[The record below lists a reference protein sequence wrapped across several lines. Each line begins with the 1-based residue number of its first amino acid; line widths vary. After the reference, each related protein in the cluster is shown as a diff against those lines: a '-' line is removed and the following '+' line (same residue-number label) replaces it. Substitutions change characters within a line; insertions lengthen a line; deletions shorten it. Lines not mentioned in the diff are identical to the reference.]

1 MKKIIMAVGLFTLSL
16 SAQTLSLDECI
27 DKTLKNHP
35 DIKTFALKVKQSKSA
50 YKSEFSAYLP
60 QINLLTNY
68 NAVQTYVFPQNGSF
82 HTVDD
87 DGWSTG
93 AYLKQKIYDFSLTS
107 SKVEASKLDESI
119 AKLSLK
125 ELKALLAYK
134 VASLYELM
142 VVQKEALM
150 VRQKDLET
158 KEAYYKQA
166 VALMQQG
173 LKTQA
178 DASRF
183 LSSVYIA
190 KDNLQS
196 AKTAY
201 EKAKTTLALYMGE
214 KIDDDVTLDKS
225 VLKTT
230 LKDKANVEQEVLA
243 NNYALSI
250 TSENI
255 EKNILL
261 HKAKK
266 ASHYGSIDA
275 VASYTH
281 LDTLNAYDA
290 KNAGVVLSIPLYSG
304 GKISAEAQKAKIS
317 AQIAQQQYASKELE
331 LKEKVNSLL
340 LDIKQYDKTIEAKK
354 AQLDAAKATK
364 KVLDG
369 RYKEGLSTYIE
380 VLDAT
385 SMVLNAKLGLLQ
397 AYYLRSQA
405 IHNIE
410 YLKGKIQ

>member
-1 MKKIIMAVGLFTLSL
+1 MKKIYLTLGLLAL
-16 SAQTLSLDECI
+16 PLVAEQLSLDECI
-27 DKTLKNHP
+27 EKTLKNHP
-35 DIKTFALKVKQSKSA
+35 DIKTFELKVKQSKSA

-60 QINLLTNY
+60 QVNISANY
-68 NAVQTYVFPQNGSF
+68 NVVQTYVFPQNGEF

-87 DGWSTG
+87 DGWSAG

-119 AKLSLK
+119 SNLSLQ
-125 ELKALLAYK
+125 ELKAFMVYK

-142 VVQKEALM
+142 VVEKEAVI

-158 KEAYYKQA
+158 KEAYYEQA

-214 KIDDDVTLDKS
+214 KIDENVTLDKS

-230 LKDKANVEQEVLA
+230 LKNRKNIQQDVLA
-243 NNYALSI
+243 SNYALTI

-281 LDTLNAYDA
+281 LDTLNSYDA

-331 LKEKVNSLL
+331 LKEKVSSLL

-354 AQLDAAKATK
+354 AQLDAAEATK
-364 KVLDG
+364 AVLDG

>member
-60 QINLLTNY
+60 QINLLANY

-281 LDTLNAYDA
+281 LDTLNSYDA

>member
-1 MKKIIMAVGLFTLSL
+1 MKKILMAVGLFTLSL

-27 DKTLKNHP
+27 EKTLKNHP

-50 YKSEFSAYLP
+50 YKSEFSSYLP
-60 QINLLTNY
+60 QINISANY

-87 DGWSTG
+87 DGWSAG

-119 AKLSLK
+119 SKLSLK
-125 ELKALLAYK
+125 ELKVLLAYK

-142 VVQKEALM
+142 VVQKEAVA

-158 KEAYYKQA
+158 KEAYYEQA

-243 NNYALSI
+243 NNYALLI

-275 VASYTH
+275 IASYTH
-281 LDTLNAYDA
+281 LDTLNSYDA
-290 KNAGVVLSIPLYSG
+290 KNAGVVLNIPLYSG

-331 LKEKVNSLL
+331 LKEKVSSLL